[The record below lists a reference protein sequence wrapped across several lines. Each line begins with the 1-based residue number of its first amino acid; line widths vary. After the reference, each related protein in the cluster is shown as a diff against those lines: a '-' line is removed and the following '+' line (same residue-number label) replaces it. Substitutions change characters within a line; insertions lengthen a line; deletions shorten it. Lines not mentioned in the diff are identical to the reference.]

1 MWQGVVP
8 VATGGAEAAG
18 LAATP
23 AAGAAAHAGAKAAA
37 TTVLS
42 PWELILN
49 AGPVVTIVLYLLLA
63 ASVLCWAVVVAKAI
77 ALALARARSHS
88 FLKALGNAA
97 DEQAAMELA
106 VRAGPA
112 SPHARVWLA
121 ARRESETRPPAATSG
136 GAKEEGP
143 VKRVERTLTKAV
155 DVEIT
160 RMEGWLSLLA
170 TVGSAAPFVGLFGT
184 VWGIMTSF
192 MDIGAQESATLA
204 VVAPGIAEALIATA
218 VGLIAAI
225 PAVIAYNAFVRRI
238 RVWNED
244 LAAFAASLVNDAD
257 ARLHGTAAAGG
268 PGRQKPAGP
277 LPQPQIA
284 E

>member
-8 VATGGAEAAG
+8 VATGGAGAAG
-18 LAATP
+18 LAASP
-23 AAGAAAHAGAKAAA
+23 AAGATAAHAGAKAAA

-49 AGPVVTIVLYLLLA
+49 AGPVVTVVLYLLLV
-63 ASVLCWAVVVAKAI
+63 ASVLCWAIVVAKAI
-77 ALALARARSHS
+77 ALAMARARSHS
-88 FLKALGNAA
+88 FLKSLGNAV
-97 DEQAAMELA
+97 DEQTALELA
-106 VRAGPA
+106 TRAGPA
-112 SPHARVWLA
+112 SPHARLWLT
-121 ARRESETRPPAATSG
+121 ARREAETRPAEGVRG
-136 GAKEEGP
+136 GTKEESP
-143 VKRVERTLTKAV
+143 VKRVERTLTRAV

-244 LAAFAASLVNDAD
+244 LAAFAAELVNEED
-257 ARLHGTAAAGG
+257 ARRQGE
-268 PGRQKPAGP
+268 GRR
-277 LPQPQIA
+277 
-284 E
+284 